1 MKKVGVQGLL
11 AAAACLAIGVASTA
25 TAAPE
30 RQREYHLEEQD
41 LGTALRSLGQASGGQ
56 IIFPADAVEGKR
68 SPRLDGA
75 YTLKEAVDLLLRGT
89 GLVALDRK
97 GLILIRGRGS
107 SAEIDASAER
117 DEIVVTGS
125 QIRGT
130 GPVGSSVTQITR
142 SDLDKSGYVTVQQVL
157 QKLPQNYGG
166 GVSDTTFGI
175 SNFNGASNG
184 TWGGASVNLRG
195 LGVSSTLVLV
205 NSHRQPAG
213 AYGSFTDISLIPTT
227 AIDHIEV
234 LADGASAIYGSDA
247 VAGVVNIAL
256 RNKFEGAET
265 RARYGTADGDYSE
278 IQASQIFGR
287 AWETGN
293 FVVAYEYYHRG
304 NLLTDKRAFARED
317 LRPFGGGD
325 YRSGYANPGTIVA
338 GGRLFAIPAGQDGT
352 HLSPSDLIAGQ
363 SNKRDSREGADL
375 LPRQSRHSAYASL
388 EQEVAAGFTLFGNAL
403 YASRKF
409 HRLYSQADTQTAI
422 TVPTTNPFYVDPV
435 GTARPVSLRY
445 SFVKDLGQ
453 PLRVGTVKV
462 FSAAGGGRLELGPWQ
477 AEFTGIY
484 GLERDSQATL
494 NVRNSARLAQ
504 VLADPNP
511 ASAFNPLGDGSHTN
525 PATIDRIRGS
535 YAYRTR
541 NEYWSAS
548 AKADGPLFALPGG
561 DVKLAFGTEYREEK
575 MTSTETLDTATLA
588 PASSVR
594 TDFPGGRNVLASYG
608 ELYIPLFSHENA
620 RGGLHKLA
628 LSLAGRIERYSD
640 FGTTTNPRV
649 GVTWEPIDG
658 VRLRGTYGK
667 SFRAPLPSEV
677 AQGPIYNGY
686 LAYQLPD
693 SGKPVGFSNVLLVL
707 GNDPNMGP
715 ERATTWTASLDLEPK
730 FLPGLGLTLTY
741 YSVSYKDRIADVTA
755 DAFNFLEK
763 RAIYAPIIN
772 EQPTAAQIADLFT
785 RPEFSNPFGLAETDI
800 TAIINAQ
807 RQNLSSVKQSGLDF
821 DLHYDFQ
828 LGGGAAQ
835 AGVDGSYIFRIDQ
848 AVTSASSPQNIV
860 NAVGSPI
867 DLRLRGRLAW
877 SRDGFGFAAFVN
889 YTGNYRNTLLAAEPK
904 ISSWTTVD
912 LQLSYELP
920 QKQGLL
926 GGLTLS
932 LGATNLFDRDPPY
945 VEYYNGDTAIGYDPE
960 NADPLGR
967 VISLQVTKRW

>member
-1 MKKVGVQGLL
+1 MAV
-11 AAAACLAIGVASTA
+11 AVASTA
-25 TAAPE
+25 RAAPE
-30 RQREYHLEEQD
+30 QAREYHLEEQD
-41 LGTALRSLGQASGGQ
+41 LGTALRALGQASGGQ
-56 IIFPADAVEGKR
+56 ILFSAEAVAGKR
-68 SPRLDGA
+68 STRLDGT
-75 YTLKEAVDLLLRGT
+75 YTLKEAADLLLRGS

-107 SAEIDASAER
+107 PAEIDPSAER

-142 SDLDKSGYVTVQQVL
+142 SDLDRSGYVTVQQVL

-166 GVSDTTFGI
+166 GVSETTFGI
-175 SNFNGASNG
+175 SNFNGSSNG

-265 RARYGTADGDYSE
+265 RARFGTADGDYSE

-293 FVVAYEYYHRG
+293 FVVAYEYYRRS
-304 NLLTDKRAFARED
+304 NLLTDSRAFARED

-338 GGRLFAIPAGQDGT
+338 GGRLFAIPAGQDGSQ
-352 HLSPSDLIAGQ
+352 LVPSDLIPGQ
-363 SNKRDSREGADL
+363 SNRRDSREGADL
-375 LPRQSRHSAYASL
+375 LPKQQRHSAYASL
-388 EQEVAAGFTLFGNAL
+388 EQEVAPGVTLFGNVL
-403 YASRKF
+403 YAARKF
-409 HRLYSQADTQTAI
+409 HRLYSQADSQTAI
-422 TVPTTNPFYVDPV
+422 TVPTTNPFYVDPA
-435 GTARPVSLRY
+435 GTGRPISVRY
-445 SFVKDLGQ
+445 GLIDDLGQ
-453 PLRVGTVKV
+453 PVREGTVKV
-462 FSAAGGGRLELGPWQ
+462 VSAAAGGRLEMGRWQ
-477 AEFTGIY
+477 ADLSGVY
-484 GLERDSQATL
+484 GLERDSQTTF
-494 NVRNSARLAQ
+494 NIRNSARLAQ
-504 VLADPNP
+504 ALADTNP
-511 ASAFNPLGDGSHTN
+511 ATAFNPFGDGSHTD
-525 PATIDRIRGS
+525 PATIDRVRGS

-541 NEYWSAS
+541 NEYWSAT
-548 AKADGPLFALPGG
+548 AKADGPLFSLPGG

-575 MTSTETLDTATLA
+575 MTSTETLDTATLTPVTSA
-588 PASSVR
+588 R
-594 TDFPGGRNVLASYG
+594 TDFPGGRNVLAGYG
-608 ELYIPLFSHENA
+608 ELFIPLFSEENA
-620 RGGLHKLA
+620 RGGLRKLA
-628 LSLAGRIERYSD
+628 LSIAGRIERYSD

-649 GVTWEPIDG
+649 GLTWEPAEG
-658 VRLRGTYGK
+658 LRLRGTFGK

-677 AQGPIYNGY
+677 AQGPLYNGY

-693 SGKPVGFSNVLLVL
+693 SSKPAGFSNVLLVL
-707 GNDPNMGP
+707 GNDPQMGP
-715 ERATTWTASLDLEPK
+715 ERATTWTASLDLEPR

-741 YSVSYKDRIADVTA
+741 YSVGYKDRIADVTA

-763 RAIYAPIIN
+763 RTIYASLIN
-772 EQPTAAQIADLFT
+772 DSPSTAQIADLYA
-785 RPEFSNPFGLAETDI
+785 RGEFSNPFGLAETDI

-821 DLHYDFQ
+821 DLHYDFK

-835 AGVDGSYIFRIDQ
+835 AGIDGSYIFKIDQ
-848 AVTSASSPQNIV
+848 AITASSPPQNVV
-860 NAVGSPI
+860 NQVGSPI
-867 DLRLRGRLAW
+867 DLRLRGRFAW
-877 SRDGFGFAAFVN
+877 SRDGFGLAASVN
-889 YTGNYRNTLLAAEPK
+889 YTDGYRNTLLAAKPR
-904 ISSWTTVD
+904 ISSWTTTD
-912 LQLSYELP
+912 LQLSYEVP
-920 QKQGLL
+920 RKHGLL
-926 GGLTLS
+926 GGLTFS

-967 VISLQVTKRW
+967 VVSLQVTKRW